1 MIDKST
7 IDEQQLLQLSQL
19 IYKHCG
25 LNYTNNLFTLEPK
38 VMRRLSELQLSCADY
53 IPYLKKN
60 PDEWELLTQHITINE
75 TYFFREEAQF
85 DELARIL
92 QTYPVKDEIK
102 IWSAACSTGEEP
114 YSIGMTAQSIIPM
127 LKQPVR
133 IIGSDINQRVL
144 KVAAEGYY
152 PKSSLCFRRTTPE
165 QLEQFFEAEHNGY
178 RVKPAI
184 RHMTQFRHANLL
196 ASSQLEP
203 IGKVDIIFCRNVLI
217 YFDDQTIE
225 RIIQSFYDMLHPG
238 GYLFL
243 GHAESIRG
251 MGRGFETVKSNHA
264 FYYRK
269 GVGDNGQIRGTD
281 CG

>member
-1 MIDKST
+1 MTNKPNIN
-7 IDEQQLLQLSQL
+7 EQQLLELAGL

-38 VMRRLSELQLSCADY
+38 VMRRLSELQLSCTDY

-60 PDEWELLTQHITINE
+60 PGEWELLTQHITINE

-92 QTYPVKDEIK
+92 ETYPVKGEIK

-114 YSIGMTAQSIIPM
+114 YSIGMTAQSIMPR
-127 LKQPVR
+127 LKQSVR

-152 PKSSLCFRRTTPE
+152 PKSSLCFRRTSPE
-165 QLEQFFEAEHNGY
+165 QIERFFDAEHNGY
-178 RVKPAI
+178 RVKPAV
-184 RHMTQFRHANLL
+184 RDMTQFRRANLL
-196 ASSQLEP
+196 DPSQLEP
-203 IGKVDIIFCRNVLI
+203 IGPVDIIFCRNVLI
-217 YFDDQTIE
+217 YFDDQTID
-225 RIIQSFYDMLHPG
+225 RIIQNFYDMLQPG

-251 MGRGFETVKSNHA
+251 MGKGFETIKSNQA

-269 GVGDNGQIRGTD
+269 GVGNHGQVRGTH